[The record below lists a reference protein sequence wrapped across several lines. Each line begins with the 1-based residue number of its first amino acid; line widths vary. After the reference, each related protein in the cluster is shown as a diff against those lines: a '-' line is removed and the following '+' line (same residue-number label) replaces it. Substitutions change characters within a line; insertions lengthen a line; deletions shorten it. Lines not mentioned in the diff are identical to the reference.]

1 MKKVDE
7 FVHDE
12 AHWRNKA
19 AQRMEKNNAG
29 EYEIICNAV
38 GLREKEDRKSVV

>member
-12 AHWRNKA
+12 AHWRNEA
-19 AQRMEKNNAG
+19 TQRMEKNNAG
-29 EYEIICNAV
+29 
-38 GLREKEDRKSVV
+38 DRKSVV